1 MKKAPKNKGKRI
13 LAVLLGIIWGIMVV
27 IAAYDVIEI
36 YTYNPFY
43 VSGADYTA
51 KKVLSKD
58 YGGIYYSIHNDITQ
72 DFDFEERSEYKELK
86 AIHDYIEAAAQYR
99 MYSENSLPDKAAY
112 YKAKMDE
119 AKNGF
124 GELDF
129 TVKDI
134 DIMLGFK

>member
-13 LAVLLGIIWGIMVV
+13 LAVLLGIIWAILVV
-27 IAAYDVIEI
+27 IAVYDVVEI

-43 VSGADYTA
+43 VTGADYTA

-58 YGGIYYSIHNDITQ
+58 YGGIYYSIHNDVTQ
-72 DFDFEERSEYKELK
+72 DFDFEERTEYTELK
-86 AIHDYIEAAAQYR
+86 AMHDYIEAAAQYR
-99 MYSENSLPDKAAY
+99 MYKENSLSDKAEY

-119 AKNGF
+119 AKTRF

-134 DIMLGFK
+134 DQMLGIE